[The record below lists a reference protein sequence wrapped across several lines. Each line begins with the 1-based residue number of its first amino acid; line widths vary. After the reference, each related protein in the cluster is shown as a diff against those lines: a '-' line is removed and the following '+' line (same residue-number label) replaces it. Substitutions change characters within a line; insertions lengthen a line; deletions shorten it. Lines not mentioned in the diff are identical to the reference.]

1 MNDPTQH
8 EIDTRSLVN
17 ELNSLATLGFIPVEK
32 EMFGTALERQHFI
45 TTLCCA
51 AKVIE
56 EQQESIR
63 IMKTYGLSSIV

>member
-1 MNDPTQH
+1 MNDHTPH
-8 EIDTRSLVN
+8 EIDTRSLVH

-32 EMFGTALERQHFI
+32 EMFGTALERQQFI

-63 IMKTYGLSSIV
+63 IMKTYGLSSIG